1 MEKDCELY
9 FQHSAGTSIQLTD
22 GKVSQASTSLDLG
35 MGVRVIQGDQVG
47 YSYSEDL
54 SPAALLNAARIASQ
68 IANAGQSMT
77 VQSPNVHT
85 TPNYYPVETAWD
97 SVNMLTRG
105 TTPSKMGTNG
115 F

>member
-1 MEKDCELY
+1 MESEP
-9 FQHSAGTSIQLTD
+9 
-22 GKVSQASTSLDLG
+22 SQYVLDLG

-97 SVNMLTRG
+97 AVNMLTRVQLLR
-105 TTPSKMGTNG
+105 KGTNG